1 MTNNLNLEVV
11 LGFLETIEEIK
22 EAIALNDKPLALFLL
37 ERVEKRIA
45 IVKDVHHSRHVLHKI
60 ALSLQCF
67 LDDLSM
73 QVEAIG
79 AQR

>member
-37 ERVEKRIA
+37 ERVERRIA
-45 IVKDVHHSRHVLHKI
+45 IVKHVHDPKHVLYKI

-67 LDDLSM
+67 IDDLSM

-79 AQR
+79 AQK